1 MAEAGQILAGRFA
14 LVEIL
19 GHGGMGSVWRARDE
33 RLGIDVAVK
42 VLRHGIAPKATLLSL
57 FAQEAELTERM
68 LSRNVVRVIDRGFAE
83 DEDAPYIAFELL
95 EGEDLGKCLDRE
107 GALALAECARIVV
120 HVCRAL
126 ERAHAVGAV
135 HCDIKPENI
144 FLSSS
149 DDLVKVL
156 DFGIASMARP
166 CAGVGRD
173 DARLGGMSGTLEY
186 MSPEQVL
193 EEKTP
198 DARSDLYA
206 VGVVAYRAFT
216 GRTPYMAD
224 TLGQLLVALS
234 GGAAPAPSAFRSD
247 MPLTLDPWFERALDR
262 DPDRRFQNAREMAA
276 SFSEA
281 FAPKSWRPMVTT
293 APWPSEPSSQPG
305 RMRRDSGYAIIDSST
320 RIKKVEKKP

>member
-1 MAEAGQILAGRFA
+1 MVEVGATLAGRFVLVA
-14 LVEIL
+14 LL
-19 GHGGMGSVWRARDE
+19 GEGGMGSVWRARDE

-42 VLRHGIAPKATLLSL
+42 VLRHGIAPKDALLRL
-57 FAQEAELTERM
+57 FAQEAELTQRM

-83 DEDAPYIAFELL
+83 EDTPYIAFELL
-95 EGEDLGKCLDRE
+95 EGEELGKRLDRE
-107 GALALAECARIVV
+107 GSLPLADCATIVV

-144 FLSSS
+144 FLCSTE
-149 DDLVKVL
+149 DLVKVL

-166 CAGVGRD
+166 AGGARPD

-206 VGVVAYRAFT
+206 LGVVAYRAFT
-216 GRTPYMAD
+216 GQTPYMAS
-224 TLGQLLVALS
+224 TLGQLLIALT
-234 GGAAPAPSAFRSD
+234 GGAAAAPSTLRPEIP
-247 MPLTLDPWFERALDR
+247 PLLDTWFARAIDR
-262 DPDRRFQNAREMAA
+262 DPNLRFQSAREMAA
-276 SFSEA
+276 AFSDA
-281 FAPKSWRPMVTT
+281 VAPKSWRPIVT
-293 APWPSEPSSQPG
+293 ASGWPSEPASQSG
-305 RMRRDSGYAIIDSST
+305 RIRRDSGYAIIDSSS
-320 RIKKVEKKP
+320 RLKQSEKKKP